1 MVPVQQ
7 STEQRLIAGT
17 TTAPPT
23 HHSPTPTQC
32 SFPSQSGQQQKE
44 KKYWENGKPEKRNGP
59 LIVSM
64 SGRRAQQLIEGQAV
78 DMENNASNNN
88 WPQAANDLC
97 AKR

>member
-1 MVPVQQ
+1 
-7 STEQRLIAGT
+7 
-17 TTAPPT
+17 
-23 HHSPTPTQC
+23 
-32 SFPSQSGQQQKE
+32 
-44 KKYWENGKPEKRNGP
+44 
-59 LIVSM
+59 M